1 MTRTHHRKVAVI
13 GVGLVPFDKYDDEA
27 IEQIAR
33 PAVVAAM
40 RDAGVV
46 REQIDAA
53 FVAHLYQGEVLGQR
67 ILKGLGF
74 REIPVANVEN
84 ACAGGSTAVREAFQA
99 VANGQFEAVL
109 VVGAEKMSRG
119 FINFVSPDL
128 ELTMGNIA
136 PAQYAM
142 AGQRHMYEFGTPLQ
156 AFAQIAVKSR
166 LHASLNPNA
175 RFRDTVSLDEVL
187 SSRPIADPLTLL
199 QCCRNGSGAASIV
212 VASEDFIKYH
222 CIERP
227 VWIVGSGL
235 GSWMFDNSQQDLTN
249 FGATRVA
256 AKAAY
261 EEAGIG
267 PEDIDIVELHDAFT
281 VGELLHYEG
290 LGLCGKGEGGAFALS
305 GATQLGGHVPVN
317 VSGGLLSKSH
327 PLGATGVAQF
337 CELVW
342 QLRGD
347 AMGRQVEGARIA
359 LAHSQGGTGLEAGA
373 TCITLLAKAI

>member
-1 MTRTHHRKVAVI
+1 
-13 GVGLVPFDKYDDEA
+13 
-27 IEQIAR
+27 
-33 PAVVAAM
+33 
-40 RDAGVV
+40 
-46 REQIDAA
+46 
-53 FVAHLYQGEVLGQR
+53 
-67 ILKGLGF
+67 
-74 REIPVANVEN
+74 
-84 ACAGGSTAVREAFQA
+84 
-99 VANGQFEAVL
+99 
-109 VVGAEKMSRG
+109 
-119 FINFVSPDL
+119 
-128 ELTMGNIA
+128 
-136 PAQYAM
+136 
-142 AGQRHMYEFGTPLQ
+142 MYEFGTPLQ

-305 GATQLGGHVPVN
+305 GATQLGGRVPVN

-347 AMGRQVEGARIA
+347 AKGRQVEGARIA

-373 TCITLLAKAI
+373 TCITLLTKAI